1 MAEMVDNEVRV
12 ATRSSGRDPW
22 FALDADDVPW
32 LREVEAIPA
41 VLDASTIA
49 RLLGVSRP
57 TSYEIIARCQPI
69 RIGRLVRCLG
79 QDFKA
84 YLERQRVGE

>member
-1 MAEMVDNEVRV
+1 MP
-12 ATRSSGRDPW
+12 SSPQPNVE
-22 FALDADDVPW
+22 AHPDVTI
-32 LREVEAIPA
+32 EAIPA